1 VRPALLALLLLA
13 APAGGAPTGSEE
25 SDAPAALSEAAPAAP
40 RDAGEA
46 EWRRRLD
53 EILARREF
61 RAGPRGSGLDPNL
74 STPEMTFLDWLVDHL
89 KRAFERLLEWLR
101 RSRRPP
107 PGDPARP
114 FASGLSE
121 PLAWALAA
129 GAAALLGLLLVR
141 AWRRRRA
148 AEPASLGATVAASAG
163 AALPDAL
170 SQPADAWERFAQEFA
185 RSGEWR
191 LALRALYLRL
201 LALLHERGAI
211 RYEIQRTNGD
221 YVAALGGGAAAEPFR
236 RVTLSFDQAWY
247 GNKPFG
253 REDYDAALRWTR
265 AVDRATARAPA
276 GAPGTTG

>member
-1 VRPALLALLLLA
+1 MKAAALLWLALVA
-13 APAGGAPTGSEE
+13 APAEDAGDEHGGGPAVAPLVERASE
-25 SDAPAALSEAAPAAP
+25 P
-40 RDAGEA
+40 RDAAEA

-74 STPEMTFLDWLVDHL
+74 HVPELTFFDWLGEHL
-89 KRAFERLLEWLR
+89 KRAWERLLEWLR
-101 RSRRPP
+101 RSRRRQF
-107 PGDPARP
+107 GDPSRP
-114 FASGLSE
+114 FASGVSE

-129 GAAALLGLLLVR
+129 GAAALLGLLLYR

-148 AEPASLGATVAASAG
+148 PAPESAGVSVTSAAG

-170 SQPADAWERFAQEFA
+170 SQPADAWARFADEFA
-185 RSGEWR
+185 RTGEWR
-191 LALRALYLRL
+191 LALRAVYLRL

-211 RYEIQRTNGD
+211 RYESQRTNGD

-253 REDYDAALRWTR
+253 REEYDAVLGWTR
-265 AVDRATARAPA
+265 AVDRATARATGAA
-276 GAPGTTG
+276 G